1 VLCCSHPTTPVNPYA
16 HIVAA
21 ILSNH
26 FHSGVNEGATVSA
39 TCHGNDISDESP
51 VRTIKEEIMLVIVMK
66 MHRNHPIAWIVPY
79 LASILI
85 ITWMILATI
94 QIIIGCF

>member
-1 VLCCSHPTTPVNPYA
+1 MHNGHTVLCCSHPTTPVNPYA

-39 TCHGNDISDESP
+39 TGHGNDISDES
-51 VRTIKEEIMLVIVMK
+51 VI
-66 MHRNHPIAWIVPY
+66 
-79 LASILI
+79 L
-85 ITWMILATI
+85 
-94 QIIIGCF
+94 